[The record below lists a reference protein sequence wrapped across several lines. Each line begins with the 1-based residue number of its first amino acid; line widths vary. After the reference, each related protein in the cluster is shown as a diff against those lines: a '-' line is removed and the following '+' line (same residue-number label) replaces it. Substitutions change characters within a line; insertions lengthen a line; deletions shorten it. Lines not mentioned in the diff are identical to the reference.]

1 MSKLVLTV
9 DDHEDI
15 RKLIRLTLEFQDYDV
30 IEACNGEEGLALAR
44 MRRPDLVLLDVLMP
58 GMSGLEVSRAMAED
72 PELSSI
78 PVVMLSALE
87 QNTDVSAGYAAGAR
101 AYLGKP
107 FSPSDLVDVIECLIG
122 DQD

>member
-1 MSKLVLTV
+1 MSKLILTI

-15 RKLIRLTLEFQDYDV
+15 RKLVRLTLEFQDYDV
-30 IEACNGEEGLALAR
+30 IEASNGADGLALAR
-44 MRRPDLVLLDVLMP
+44 LRRPDVVLLDVLMP
-58 GMSGLEVSRAMAED
+58 GMNGLEVSRTMAQD
-72 PELSSI
+72 PELRDI

-87 QNTDVSAGYAAGAR
+87 QATDVSAGYAAGAR

-122 DQD
+122 DD